1 LVRLVVRLSPLA
13 KGAALAA
20 LIGGVL
26 WIWGGLK
33 GIDWMS
39 GAGTLVFIAGAM
51 VYYVERF
58 RMFRR
63 KK

>member
-1 LVRLVVRLSPLA
+1 MRLSPLA

-26 WIWGGLK
+26 WIWGGMK
-33 GIDWMS
+33 EIGWMT
-39 GAGTLVFIAGAM
+39 GVGTLIFFAGAI